1 MSHPLFVA
9 VRARR
14 ALARPVVRRIAVAAV
29 ALATG
34 LVVTSLV
41 QSAEAARARWGAGR
55 PVVVATRDL
64 TAGEIV
70 GAGSVAVR
78 TLPEA
83 AVPDRALSGAP
94 LGRVVRHPVARG
106 EALLPD
112 RLAPDGL
119 TGVAAL
125 VPAGRLAVAVP
136 VGPGGAPP
144 LAVGDVVDVLAVVPG
159 GAVGGAV
166 GGAAPAGGPGT
177 GGDVPAFPL
186 VADAAV
192 VDVGEG
198 AVTVAVPRDDA
209 AAVAAVLAQGAVV
222 LALVGG

>member
-1 MSHPLFVA
+1 

-34 LVVTSLV
+34 LIVTSLV
-41 QSAEAARARWGAGR
+41 QSAEAARSRWGASR
-55 PVVVATRDL
+55 PVAVATRDL
-64 TAGEIV
+64 AAGEVV
-70 GAGSVAVR
+70 GAGGVAVR
-78 TLPEA
+78 MLPEA
-83 AVPDRALSGAP
+83 AVPERALSGAP
-94 LGRVVRHPVARG
+94 LGRVVRQPVARG
-106 EALLPD
+106 EALVPD

-119 TGVAAL
+119 TGAAAL

-144 LAVGDVVDVLAVVPG
+144 LVVGDIVDVLAVVPG
-159 GAVGGAV
+159 GTASST
-166 GGAAPAGGPGT
+166 AAAGDAGT

-186 VADAAV
+186 VAGAGV
-192 VDVGEG
+192 VDVGED

-209 AAVAAVLAQGAVV
+209 PAVAAALAQGAVV
-222 LALVGG
+222 LALVGA